1 MTEPALSTVEASRGR
16 PRGSYAKTESRRRE
30 ILTAATE
37 VFSTSGYRS
46 GSMQEI
52 ADKIGITKAGLLHHF
67 RNKEALLESVLT
79 LRDAESWATAGIV
92 TDSGRATLDGII
104 RLVQHNASVPG
115 LVALHAVLSAESTDP
130 THPAHTYFQQ
140 RYNWLR
146 DVGFHAFSDL
156 QRQGK
161 LREGVA
167 ASSAARQLIALL
179 DGLQVQW
186 LLDNNSVIMADEVK
200 AYLNTLT
207 TEQF

>member
-1 MTEPALSTVEASRGR
+1 MTETALSTAEASVGR
-16 PRGSYAKTESRRRE
+16 ARGSYAKTESRRRE
-30 ILTAATE
+30 ILAAAID

-67 RNKEALLESVLT
+67 RSKEALLEAVLT

-92 TDSGRATLDGII
+92 TDNGRATLDGII

-115 LVALHAVLSAESTDP
+115 LVALHAVLSSESTDP
-130 THPAHTYFQQ
+130 THPAHAYFQQ

-146 DVGFHAFSDL
+146 DVGFQAFSDL

-186 LLDNNSVIMADEVK
+186 LLDKTSVDMTAEVK
-200 AYLNTLT
+200 TYLNALT
-207 TEQF
+207 TERF